1 MKQKRLWMLAA
12 ILVISG
18 ASVFTS
24 CSNNDDNP
32 ATPQPEPQPQTTL
45 QVGSYVWGST
55 IYNMGANGAISLAEA
70 YEKAGIQH
78 AILLVKGESGTIGYF
93 KNSLSN
99 APMARTDRDILSET
113 VSAMHERGIKVYAWL
128 TIGDDAAW
136 VTAHPGQGSYHFR
149 RGFSDKEVDLYQT

>member
-1 MKQKRLWMLAA
+1 MRKLHELTWMLAA
-12 ILVISG
+12 TLVCG

-70 YEKAGIQH
+70 YEKAGIQ
-78 AILLVKGESGTIGYF
+78 LDPTFVKVCAWYDNEWGY
-93 KNSLSN
+93 SN
-99 APMARTDRDILSET
+99 KVLEMARVIS
-113 VSAMHERGIKVYAWL
+113 K
-128 TIGDDAAW
+128 
-136 VTAHPGQGSYHFR
+136 
-149 RGFSDKEVDLYQT
+149 

>member
-1 MKQKRLWMLAA
+1 MRKFFNWMLTA
-12 ILVISG
+12 ILICG
-18 ASVFTS
+18 ASVFTACTIDTS
-24 CSNNDDNP
+24 DNP
-32 ATPQPEPQPQTTL
+32 VPPQPDPQPQTTL

-55 IYNMGANGAISLAEA
+55 IYNMGADGATRLAEA

-99 APMARTDRDILSET
+99 APMTRTDRDILSET

-128 TIGDDAAW
+128 TIGNDAAW
-136 VTAHPGQGSYHFR
+136 VTAHPGQGCYHFR
-149 RGFSDKEVDLYQT
+149 RGFSDKEVDL